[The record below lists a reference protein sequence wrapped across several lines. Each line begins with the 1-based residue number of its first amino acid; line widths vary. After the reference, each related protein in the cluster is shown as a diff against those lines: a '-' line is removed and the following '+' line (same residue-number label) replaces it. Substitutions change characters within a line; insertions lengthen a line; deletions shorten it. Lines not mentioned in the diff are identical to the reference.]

1 MSDNTLY
8 WHDYETSGID
18 ARRDRP
24 LQFAGIRTDEALNE
38 IGKPLDIYCKPAD
51 DLLPN
56 PDACLVTGLAPQDL
70 MDKGVTEAEFIRLI
84 HAELARPG
92 TCGCGYNTLR
102 FDDEFTRNTLY
113 RNFYDPYAREWQNG
127 NSRWDIIDMARATRA
142 LRPAGI
148 EWPDRENGNP
158 DFKLEAL
165 TRANGIA
172 HEAAHDA
179 LSDVRAT
186 IAVARLI
193 RERQPRLYDYLY
205 RLRSKRL
212 AAGQIDVR
220 EMKPV
225 LHTSGMISGEFYC
238 TTLVAPLAMHPANK
252 NGVIVYDLRYDP
264 APLIDLDA
272 DTIRERLFTPLAE
285 QGEGAERIPL
295 KTVHLN
301 KCPVLV
307 TPKTL
312 NPGAEARLQLD
323 VGQCLKHLER
333 LKATHGLAQKIGE
346 IFEAGRFEPETDPDL
361 ALYGGSFFSDKDRA
375 RMEVIR
381 STPPA
386 ELGKL
391 ALPFDDPRIPEML
404 FRFRARNYPETLAAG
419 EQARWLEYRGQRLS
433 NPDGGGSI
441 TLEQYSARLAEL
453 SAEPG
458 TTAARRALLNRLK
471 AYGEALRASL

>member
-24 LQFAGIRTDEALNE
+24 LQFAGIRTDEVLNE
-38 IGKPLDIYCKPAD
+38 IGKSLDIYCKPAD

-70 MDKGVTEAEFIRLI
+70 MAKGLTEAGFIRLV
-84 HAELARPG
+84 HAELARAG

-127 NSRWDIIDMARATRA
+127 NSRWDIIDMVRATRA
-142 LRPAGI
+142 LRPEGI
-148 EWPDRENGNP
+148 EWPNREDGSP
-158 DFKLEAL
+158 SFKLEAL

-193 RERQPRLYDYLY
+193 REKQPRLYDYLY

-212 AAGQIDVR
+212 AAEQINPR

-225 LHTSGMISGEFYC
+225 LHTSGMISGEFCC
-238 TTLVAPLAMHPANK
+238 TTLVAPLATHPTNK
-252 NGVIVYDLRYDP
+252 NGIIVYDLRHDP
-264 APLIDLDA
+264 APLIELDA
-272 DTIRERLFTPLAE
+272 DTIRERLFTSLAE

-312 NPGAEARLQLD
+312 TSGAEARMQLD
-323 VGQCLKHLER
+323 VGQCLRHLER
-333 LKATHGLAQKIGE
+333 LKAAHGLAQKIGE
-346 IFEAGRFEPETDPDL
+346 IFGANRFEPETDPDL
-361 ALYGGSFFSDKDRA
+361 ALYGGSFFGDKDRA

-381 STPPA
+381 GTPPV
-386 ELGKL
+386 ELGTL

-404 FRFRARNYPETLAAG
+404 FRYRARNYPETLGAE
-419 EQARWLEYRGQRLS
+419 EQARWREYRRQRLA

-441 TLEQYSARLAEL
+441 TLDQYFRRIAEL
-453 SAEPG
+453 GAEAETG
-458 TTAARRALLNRLK
+458 ETRRALLQRLRD
-471 AYGEALRASL
+471 YGDTLQASL